1 MECKNCS
8 KLLESSDNYCNNC
21 GARVIRN
28 RLTARNLWDDFST
41 QFLNYDNRFLRTF
54 IAMFRDPVSVI
65 DGFIGGVRKKY
76 VTVLSYFAIA
86 VTYAGFYTF
95 INQKFFPEAYQN
107 LFDSVNSSAAQT
119 ELSTASYQFIVEY
132 QTFIFFLTIP
142 LLALIS
148 RLVFLRNKKYNYAEH
163 LVINLYTYSQASIII
178 TTLGFFAQL
187 DPAIFRV
194 YSFLSL
200 LLQILYFTY
209 VLKKLFQLSLLKIIL
224 KTLLFFLIIVVVYIL
239 LIVLAVVYMMLFT
252 DLLQK
257 TMEAERLKQTAA
269 YVVSSAMNWTS

>member
-8 KLLESSDNYCNNC
+8 QLLESSDNYCNNC

-28 RLTARNLWDDFST
+28 RLTTRKLWDDFST

-65 DGFIGGVRKKY
+65 DGFIGGLRKKY

-95 INQKFFPEAYQN
+95 INQKFFPEAYQS
-107 LFDSVNSSAAQT
+107 LFESVNSSAEHT
-119 ELSTASYQFIVEY
+119 ELSTASYQFIIEY
-132 QTFIFFLTIP
+132 QAFIFFLTIP
-142 LLALIS
+142 LLAVIS

-163 LVINLYTYSQASIII
+163 LVINLYTYSQASIVI
-178 TTLGFFAQL
+178 TTIGFFAQL
-187 DPAIFRV
+187 DPATFRV
-194 YSFLSL
+194 FSFLAL
-200 LLQILYFTY
+200 LLQILYFSY

-257 TMEAERLKQTAA
+257 TMEAERLKRAAA
-269 YVVSSAMNWTS
+269 YVVSSAMN